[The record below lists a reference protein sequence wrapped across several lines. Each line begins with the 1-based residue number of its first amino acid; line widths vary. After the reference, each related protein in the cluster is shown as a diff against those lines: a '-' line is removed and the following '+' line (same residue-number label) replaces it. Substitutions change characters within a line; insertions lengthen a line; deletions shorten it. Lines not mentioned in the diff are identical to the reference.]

1 MRWRGTVIAGDSASA
16 NRDADRWL
24 QAKSAAEMKM
34 EPNLLPSFSL
44 GEAQEVSTASRQ
56 TPNASIEAGY
66 SHSIALCMN
75 VAAIQTGQKVT
86 FDDKTQQVMVGGK
99 VYA

>member
-1 MRWRGTVIAGDSASA
+1 M
-16 NRDADRWL
+16 
-24 QAKSAAEMKM
+24 Q
-34 EPNLLPSFSL
+34 PNLLTGFSL
-44 GEAQEVSTASRQ
+44 TDKVETVNTDANTHGDPQTAANMRNWMECVRSRK

-75 VAAIQTGQKVT
+75 VAAIQTGEKVT
-86 FDDKTQQVMVGGK
+86 FDEKTQQVMAGGK

>member
-1 MRWRGTVIAGDSASA
+1 VIAGDSASA
-16 NRDADRWL
+16 NRDTKGDP
-24 QAKSAAEMKM
+24 QTSANMRNWM
-34 EPNLLPSFSL
+34 DC
-44 GEAQEVSTASRQ
+44 VRSRQ
-56 TPNASIEAGY
+56 TLNARIEAGY